1 MDPGAQAA
9 QIKFNLT
16 KWWKRS
22 WMLRK
27 TYLKPV
33 PTTAVGA
40 SISNCPTTFYQA
52 DYEHHQKNEE
62 ANLRNGGSAGGDA
75 SKTKYRRNQG
85 QDQKNP
91 CVLQHSLSFPALACD
106 RPTTQ

>member
-52 DYEHHQKNEE
+52 DYEHHQKNEDLGE
-62 ANLRNGGSAGGDA
+62 AEPPHTLPLHKFSE
-75 SKTKYRRNQG
+75 
-85 QDQKNP
+85 
-91 CVLQHSLSFPALACD
+91 
-106 RPTTQ
+106 